1 MLRVLIGLCLS
12 FLVFSCQKKEVV
24 QSDCKTAL
32 GLDLNKPVT
41 KVISL
46 SPALSEWIA
55 YFELDTFL
63 IARSAYCNYPE
74 RLLSKKVV
82 SAYPISTEELMAL
95 QPDVVLVQE
104 GLNDAD
110 QVNALRKAGM
120 HVLTVPLN
128 GPKDVKK
135 LDSLLRFCLDWNTG
149 NHAAHWLNQF
159 EEDKAHY
166 DTLLPTMVLIEPTQ
180 LYVFGKGTYL
190 SALLNQA
197 GYHNVM
203 ENKVSQSFLSIDR
216 ETFVNAAP
224 AVILHSQKDWT
235 EAAFLQRYPEWKVLF
250 ANGTRLHYIPA
261 DWLMRPGPRMLTL
274 LTELKRARL
283 D

>member
-1 MLRVLIGLCLS
+1 MLRVLVGLCLS
-12 FLVFSCQKKEVV
+12 FLAFSCQKKEIV
-24 QSDCKTAL
+24 QSDCKAAL

-63 IARSAYCNYPE
+63 IARTAYCNYPE

-120 HVLTVPLN
+120 NVLTVALN
-128 GPKDVKK
+128 GPKDVMK

-149 NHAAHWLNQF
+149 NHAALWLKQF
-159 EEDKAHY
+159 EEDKVQY

-180 LYVFGKGTYL
+180 LYVFGKG
-190 SALLNQA
+190 
-197 GYHNVM
+197 
-203 ENKVSQSFLSIDR
+203 SFLSIDR
-216 ETFVNAAP
+216 ETFVSAAP
-224 AVILHSQKDWT
+224 AVILHSQKAWT
-235 EAAFLQRYPEWKVLF
+235 EATFLQRYPEWKILF

-261 DWLMRPGPRMLTL
+261 DWLMRPSPRMLTL

-283 D
+283 E